1 MALEPTQTDHSPPA
15 GQRSEPSAGG
25 LLGAIASAVLAISVF
40 LAWYT
45 VHWQIAGAGHSEAV
59 NGWDATNVARVV
71 FVFALIGLGAL
82 AIELFS
88 ASSELPVP
96 ASIVSG
102 VCGILAV
109 LFIGYRIASAPDTKV
124 SGLLGFTALQN
135 FISVSVDTSWGI
147 WVSLAAAVAMVAGA
161 VLALR
166 GSRT

>member
-15 GQRSEPSAGG
+15 GQSSEPATGV

-45 VHWQIAGAGHSEAV
+45 VDWQIAGAGHSESV

-147 WVSLAAAVAMVAGA
+147 WVSLVAAVAIVAGA

>member
-15 GQRSEPSAGG
+15 GRRSEPSAGV

-71 FVFALIGLGAL
+71 CVFALIGLGAL

-109 LFIGYRIASAPDTKV
+109 
-124 SGLLGFTALQN
+124 
-135 FISVSVDTSWGI
+135 
-147 WVSLAAAVAMVAGA
+147 
-161 VLALR
+161 
-166 GSRT
+166 